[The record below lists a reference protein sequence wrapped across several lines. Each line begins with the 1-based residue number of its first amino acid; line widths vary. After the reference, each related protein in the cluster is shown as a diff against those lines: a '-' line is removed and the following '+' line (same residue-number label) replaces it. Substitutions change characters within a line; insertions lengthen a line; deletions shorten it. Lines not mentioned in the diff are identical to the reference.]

1 MRNYSRRFRR
11 NYRGG
16 LPWPFDDKK
25 EEGAQP
31 QPPENSDPVIIQ
43 QAENTATDAFSKV
56 TSMLPSFSGSSQQT
70 EQPTEQPQS
79 GGRRSRRSR
88 RSSRK
93 SKRRRS
99 RRR

>member
-1 MRNYSRRFRR
+1 MRNYSHRFRR

-16 LPWPFDDKK
+16 WLFDDKK
-25 EEGAQP
+25 EEGAQT
-31 QPPENSDPVIIQ
+31 PESSEPGFIEQ
-43 QAENTATDAFSKV
+43 TENKATEAFNKV
-56 TSMLPSFSGSSQQT
+56 TSMLPSFSGSN
-70 EQPTEQPQS
+70 QPTEQPMN